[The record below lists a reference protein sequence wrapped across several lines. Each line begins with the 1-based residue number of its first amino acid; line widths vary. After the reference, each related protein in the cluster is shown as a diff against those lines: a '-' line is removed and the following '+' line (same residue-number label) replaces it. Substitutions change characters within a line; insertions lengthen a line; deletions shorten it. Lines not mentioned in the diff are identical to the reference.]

1 MKTPRFSF
9 KVAGMIF
16 LLFMA
21 VNGFA
26 QFTTIDEAKD
36 FINDHLSHSI
46 LQKIDPD
53 GTVTMGTP
61 SEKIKFNLHHVTFN
75 YNGGNNDDRVRV
87 AGDNCIERYEHKIL
101 TEKTSRQS
109 FLCESEND
117 AMRVIDAFRFLKKRY
132 TVDQGTSHAAGKA
145 LKTNDTTFNT
155 KTVTEA
161 IDFINENLTYSV
173 ITGVD
178 EAGIMTIN
186 SPDET
191 FQVDLAKAE
200 FGYNDASDGSKVRI
214 YGDFCISDKKGN
226 GDRETITRKS
236 FQTQNRVKAYKAIT
250 VLYYL
255 KSTYANLDPAKIRG
269 LKNLT
274 AARVATYSTPE
285 DAIDYINARLL
296 YSIILDIDHGG
307 NLTMN
312 APEEIYRFNINEVK
326 ITSALNTKSRSE
338 WFPIVINNNSGTG
351 ILVEGHDGIS
361 KYDAPGSYDKM
372 DEQVFQCGS
381 ASEVRD
387 VLKAFAWIRNAIKK

>member
-1 MKTPRFSF
+1 MKTSRFRF
-9 KVAGMIF
+9 KIPGIIF

-21 VNGFA
+21 ISGFA
-26 QFTTIDEAKD
+26 QYTTIDEAKD
-36 FINDHLSHSI
+36 FINDHLSHSL

-53 GTVTMGTP
+53 GTVTMSTP
-61 SEKIKFNLHHVTFN
+61 SEKIKFNLHHVSFN

-87 AGDNCIERYEHKIL
+87 AGGNCIERYEHKVL

-117 AMRVIDAFRFLKKRY
+117 AMRVIDAFRFLKKKY
-132 TVDQGTSHAAGKA
+132 AGDQGTAHAGGKA

-161 IDFINENLTYSV
+161 IDFVNENLAYSV

-178 EAGIMTIN
+178 EAGLMTIN

-214 YGDFCISDKKGN
+214 YGDFCISDKKSN
-226 GDRETITRKS
+226 GDREMITRKS

-255 KSTYANLDPAKIRG
+255 KSTYANLDPAKIQG

-274 AARVATYSTPE
+274 AARVSTYSTLE
-285 DAIDYINARLL
+285 EAIDFINARLM
-296 YSIILDIDHGG
+296 YSIILDIDHSG

-312 APEEIYRFNINEVK
+312 APEEIYRFNISEVK
-326 ITSALNTKSRSE
+326 MTNALNNKSRSE
-338 WFPIVINNNSGTG
+338 WFPFINNNNSCTG
-351 ILVEGHDGIS
+351 VLVEGSDGIS
-361 KYDAPGSYDKM
+361 KYDVPGSFDKL

-387 VLKAFAWIRNAIKK
+387 VLKAFTWIRSTIKK